1 MTAIE
6 WTRDPGHSRCAR
18 RLVLAGGAFT
28 AALDVAAAMSL
39 TAPFAHALSE
49 QEIQQ
54 ICGAKGG
61 TYNTGTDQ
69 NGHTY
74 STCCYYDLYGQHCD
88 QYLDGEYQGTY
99 RQAPPETTTAPV
111 PHPRPVGPGPLPA
124 HP

>member
-1 MTAIE
+1 MTAMG
-6 WTRDPGHSRCAR
+6 WTKDPGHCGYAH
-18 RLVLAGGAFT
+18 RLVLAGGIFT
-28 AALDVAAAMSL
+28 AVLGFAASNFL
-39 TAPFAHALSE
+39 IAPSAHALSE

-111 PHPRPVGPGPLPA
+111 PRPRPVGPGPLPG
-124 HP
+124 HS